1 MIHPINHLPPVIRV
15 GIQAESGVEAIGF
28 DLSPWMTRWPGMTF
42 AVWPTRPG
50 ESASYIAA
58 DTELVGNVLYWYPNA
73 ADTEKEGAGTVEVVG
88 IGGGKCKSSGVI
100 DTLVKKTSLDV
111 TQETPDPMKPWAEK
125 VLQAANEVKAQVDVG
140 TGAGLYLVNQR
151 KDDQSKVDRT
161 AEEIKAAVSSG
172 KTVLLRAVSGDLYS
186 LCVNLGPNLY
196 FTNVRPGLPSN
207 LNSYGLTVKTAVMTE
222 GDGIQFRIPTNGTL
236 SPNPY
241 KLKLT
246 GAVEAEYD
254 GRSEVTVEIPAG
266 GGSVPDPGK
275 AHMQLVSNAI
285 GEAEWDRRECY
296 TSRPVVFPY
305 QMAVDAYAPSASIY
319 ATDGGADT
327 GVRWVK
333 VSDYAPAQSEVMG
346 RATVFTSEYE
356 TTKVE
361 DENILDSNERGYLI
375 AREWESTS
383 TSGETRII
391 RTVFGVV
398 CLEGGYV
405 AHGHPGIKPVADY
418 SSTISEPGLYLPVG
432 IDSTVTAYGFQFDE
446 YVQQLDEK
454 YIPDSIA
461 RVKDLENVIIPELPE
476 QVTDEHINAL
486 IDAKLSAFGTQNILA
501 EQTLPGEDDD
511 GDGVNDNFYVT
522 GAWDTV
528 PVVGSTYDVYYN
540 GTKYPCE
547 AVAMPEDAAL
557 APGAMA
563 MGNLADM
570 GLDGIVGNPDA
581 PFAMVCL
588 HESMG
593 GIVGMLMPMD
603 GATAVTLSIRS
614 ANVGYYY
621 YDGSRTQIV
630 TIDQLKADLG
640 LGGGDTTTDVF
651 YTADGQIF
659 TDVNGAVM
667 HIQKGEQ

>member
-1 MIHPINHLPPVIRV
+1 
-15 GIQAESGVEAIGF
+15 
-28 DLSPWMTRWPGMTF
+28 
-42 AVWPTRPG
+42 
-50 ESASYIAA
+50 
-58 DTELVGNVLYWYPNA
+58 
-73 ADTEKEGAGTVEVVG
+73 
-88 IGGGKCKSSGVI
+88 
-100 DTLVKKTSLDV
+100 
-111 TQETPDPMKPWAEK
+111 
-125 VLQAANEVKAQVDVG
+125 VD
-140 TGAGLYLVNQR
+140 
-151 KDDQSKVDRT
+151 
-161 AEEIKAAVSSG
+161 
-172 KTVLLRAVSGDLYS
+172 
-186 LCVNLGPNLY
+186 
-196 FTNVRPGLPSN
+196 
-207 LNSYGLTVKTAVMTE
+207 
-222 GDGIQFRIPTNGTL
+222 
-236 SPNPY
+236 
-241 KLKLT
+241 
-246 GAVEAEYD
+246 
-254 GRSEVTVEIPAG
+254 
-266 GGSVPDPGK
+266 
-275 AHMQLVSNAI
+275 
-285 GEAEWDRRECY
+285 
-296 TSRPVVFPY
+296 
-305 QMAVDAYAPSASIY
+305 
-319 ATDGGADT
+319 
-327 GVRWVK
+327 WVK

-356 TTKVE
+356 TTKVK

-432 IDSTVTAYGFQFDE
+432 IDSTVTAYGFQYDE

-461 RVKDLENVIIPELPE
+461 RKKDLESVIIPELPE

-486 IDAKLSAFGTQNILA
+486 IDAKLSAFGMHTILA

-528 PVVGSTYDVYYN
+528 PAVGSAYDVYYN
-540 GTKYPCE
+540 GTKYTCE

-557 APGAMA
+557 APGAMV
-563 MGNLADM
+563 MGNLAVM
-570 GLDGIVGNPDA
+570 GLDGFVGNPDA
-581 PFAMVCL
+581 PFMMVCL
-588 HESMG
+588 PEPMD
-593 GIVGMLMPMD
+593 GIVGMLMPTD
-603 GATAVTLSIRS
+603 GATAVTLSIRC

-621 YDGSRTQIV
+621 YDGSKTQIV

>member
-28 DLSPWMTRWPGMTF
+28 DLSPWMTRWPDMTF

-88 IGGGKCKSSGVI
+88 IGDGKCKSSGVI

-111 TQETPDPMKPWAEK
+111 TQETPDPMKLWADK
-125 VLQAANEVKAQVDVG
+125 VLEAANEVKSQVDVG
-140 TGAGLYLVNQR
+140 TGTGLYIVNQR
-151 KDDQSKVDRT
+151 KDDQGKADRT
-161 AEEIKAAVSSG
+161 AEEIKAAVSAG
-172 KTVLLRAVSGDLYS
+172 KTVLLRAVSGALYS

-207 LNSYGLTVKTAVMTE
+207 LNSYGLTVKTAIMTE
-222 GDGIQFRIPTNGTL
+222 GDGIQIRVPTNGTL

-254 GRSEVTVEIPAG
+254 GSSAVTVEIPAGG

-285 GEAEWDRRECY
+285 GEAEWAGRECY

-305 QMAVDAYAPSASIY
+305 QMEVDADAPSASIY

-327 GVRWVK
+327 GIRWVK
-333 VSDYAPAQSEVMG
+333 VSDYAPAQTEVIG
-346 RATVFTSEYE
+346 RTTTLTSGYG
-356 TTKVE
+356 TLKVAE
-361 DENILDSNERGYLI
+361 ENILGVAESGYLI
-375 AREWESTS
+375 ARDRVSTS
-383 TSGETRII
+383 TSGVTRTL
-391 RTVFGVV
+391 RTVYAVV
-398 CLEGGYV
+398 CFKGGYV
-405 AHGHPGIKPVADY
+405 AHGHPGIQPADDY
-418 SSTISEPGLYLPVG
+418 SSTISEPGLYLPVSG
-432 IDSTVTAYGFQFDE
+432 VTKVTACGLQFDE

-461 RVKDLENVIIPELPE
+461 RKKDLENLVPPEPPE

-486 IDAKLSAFGTQNILA
+486 IDAKLSAFGTQTILA

-511 GDGVNDNFYVT
+511 GDGVNDMFYII
-522 GAWDTV
+522 GAWDMA
-528 PVVGSTYDVYYN
+528 PVVGRTYDVYYN

-547 AVAMPEDAAL
+547 AVAMPEDAAP
-557 APGAMA
+557 APGAMV

-588 HESMG
+588 PESMG
-593 GIVGMLMPMD
+593 GNVGMFMPTD
-603 GATAVTLSIRS
+603 GETAVTLSIRS
-614 ANVGYYY
+614 AAAGYYFF
-621 YDGSRTQIV
+621 DGSRAQIV
-630 TIDQLKADLG
+630 SIDQLKADLG
-640 LGGGDTTTDVF
+640 LT
-651 YTADGQIF
+651 
-659 TDVNGAVM
+659 
-667 HIQKGEQ
+667 

>member
-111 TQETPDPMKPWAEK
+111 TQETPEPMELWAEK
-125 VLQAANEVKAQVDVG
+125 VLQAADEVKSQVDVG
-140 TGAGLYLVNQR
+140 TGTGLYLVNQR
-151 KDDQSKVDRT
+151 KDDQSKADRT
-161 AEEIKAAVSSG
+161 AEDIKAAVSAG
-172 KTVLLRAVSGDLYS
+172 KTVLLRAVSGELFG

-196 FTNVRPGLPSN
+196 FTNVRPGLPNN
-207 LNSYGLTVKTAVMTE
+207 LNSYGLTVKTAIMTE
-222 GDGIQFRIPTNGTL
+222 GDGIQIRVPTNGTL

-254 GRSEVTVEIPAG
+254 GSSAVTVEIPAG

-285 GEAEWDRRECY
+285 GEAEWAGRECY
-296 TSRPVVFPY
+296 TSTPVVFPY
-305 QMAVDAYAPSASIY
+305 QMAVDADAPSASIY
-319 ATDGGADT
+319 ATDSGEDT
-327 GVRWVK
+327 GVLWVK
-333 VSDYAPAQSEVMG
+333 VSDYAPAQSEVIG
-346 RATVFTSEYE
+346 RTTTLTSGYG
-356 TTKVE
+356 TLKVAE
-361 DENILDSNERGYLI
+361 ENILGVAESGYLI
-375 AREWESTS
+375 ARDRVSTS
-383 TSGETRII
+383 TSGVTRTL
-391 RTVFGVV
+391 RTVYAVV
-398 CLEGGYV
+398 CFKGGYV
-405 AHGHPGIKPVADY
+405 AHGHPGIQPADDY
-418 SSTISEPGLYLPVG
+418 SSTISEPGLYLPVSG
-432 IDSTVTAYGFQFDE
+432 VTKVTACGLQFDE

-461 RVKDLENVIIPELPE
+461 RKKDLENVIIPELPE

-486 IDAKLSAFGTQNILA
+486 IDAKLSAFGTQTILA
-501 EQTLPGEDDD
+501 EPTLTGADDD
-511 GDGVNDNFYVT
+511 GDGVNDIFYVT

-547 AVAMPEDAAL
+547 AIAMPEDAAL

-563 MGNLADM
+563 MGNLADV

-588 HESMG
+588 PEPMD
-593 GIVGMLMPMD
+593 GIVGMFMPMD
-603 GATAVTLSIRS
+603 GATDVTLSIRR

-621 YDGSRTQIV
+621 YDGSRAQIV
-630 TIDQLKADLG
+630 SIDQLKADLG
-640 LGGGDTTTDVF
+640 LT
-651 YTADGQIF
+651 
-659 TDVNGAVM
+659 
-667 HIQKGEQ
+667 

>member
-28 DLSPWMTRWPGMTF
+28 DLSPWLTRWPDLTF

-172 KTVLLRAVSGDLYS
+172 KTVLLRSVSGEMYS

-196 FTNVRPGLPSN
+196 FTNVRPGLPGN
-207 LNSYGLTVKTAVMTE
+207 LNSYGLTVKTAIMTE
-222 GDGIQFRIPTNGTL
+222 GDGIQLRIPTNGTL
-236 SPNPY
+236 STNPY

-254 GRSEVTVEIPAG
+254 GSSTVTVEIPAG
-266 GGSVPDPGK
+266 GGGSVPNPGK

-296 TSRPVVFPY
+296 TSKPVVFPRN
-305 QMAVDAYAPSASIY
+305 MEVDADAPAAIIY
-319 ATDGGADT
+319 EMDGGADT
-327 GVRWVK
+327 NLRWVK
-333 VSDYAPAQSEVMG
+333 VSDYAPAQSEVIG
-346 RATVFTSEYE
+346 RATTLTSGYG
-356 TTKVE
+356 TQKVAE
-361 DENILDSNERGYLI
+361 ENILGVAESGYLI
-375 AREWESTS
+375 ARDRESTS
-383 TSGETRII
+383 TSGLTRTL
-391 RTVFGVV
+391 RTVYAVV
-398 CLEGGYV
+398 CFKGGYV
-405 AHGHPGIKPVADY
+405 AHGHPGIHPVDDY
-418 SSTISEPGLYLPVG
+418 SSTIPEPGLYLPVG
-432 IDSTVTAYGFQFDE
+432 LSSMVTVSGLQFDE

-461 RVKDLENVIIPELPE
+461 RKKDLENVINPELPE
-476 QVTDEHINAL
+476 QVTDERINAL
-486 IDAKLSAFGTQNILA
+486 IDAKLSAFGMQTILT
-501 EQTLPGEDDD
+501 EQALLGA
-511 GDGVNDNFYVT
+511 NDMFYIT
-522 GAWDTV
+522 GAWDMP
-528 PVVGSTYDVYYN
+528 PVVGNNCDVYYN

-547 AVAMPEDAAL
+547 AVAVPEDAAL
-557 APGAMA
+557 APGSTA

-588 HESMG
+588 PEPMD
-593 GIVGMLMPMD
+593 GIVGMLMPTD

-614 ANVGYYY
+614 AKVGYYY
-621 YDGSRTQIV
+621 YDGSKAQIV

-640 LGGGDTTTDVF
+640 LTGGETTTDVF
-651 YTADGQIF
+651 YTADGEVF
-659 TDVNGAVM
+659 TTVDGAVL
-667 HIQKGEQ
+667 HVQKGAQ